1 MEVVPTIGYATR
13 VRGDPSAPRS
23 RQNFDNAAQIRFGP
37 DGSVIVSDT
46 NGRFFAP
53 AAGRN
58 FLVGV
63 SVYAR
68 F

>member
-1 MEVVPTIGYATR
+1 MLHEFAATHR
-13 VRGDPSAPRS
+13 HPDRGRTSTTPRKSDSARS
-23 RQNFDNAAQIRFGP
+23 
-37 DGSVIVSDT
+37 GSVIVDDT
-46 NGRFFAP
+46 KGRFFAP

-63 SVYAR
+63 SVNAR

>member
-1 MEVVPTIGYATR
+1 MEAVPTIGYATR

-23 RQNFDNAAQIRFGP
+23 WQNFDNAAQIGFGLECLG
-37 DGSVIVSDT
+37 DRRDT